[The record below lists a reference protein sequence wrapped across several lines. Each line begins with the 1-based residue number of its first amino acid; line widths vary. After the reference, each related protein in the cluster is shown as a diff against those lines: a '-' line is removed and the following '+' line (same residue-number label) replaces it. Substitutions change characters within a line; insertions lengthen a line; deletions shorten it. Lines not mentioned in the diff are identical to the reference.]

1 MPYKIRKLKSNKYK
15 VVNSMTGKIYSRSTT
30 LKRAKAQIRLLGMTE
45 GMKMR
50 ESSKNNKTNKI
61 NKRKNIKK

>member
-1 MPYKIRKLKSNKYK
+1 
-15 VVNSMTGKIYSRSTT
+15 MTGKIYSRSTT

-50 ESSKNNKTNKI
+50 ESNKNNKTNKI